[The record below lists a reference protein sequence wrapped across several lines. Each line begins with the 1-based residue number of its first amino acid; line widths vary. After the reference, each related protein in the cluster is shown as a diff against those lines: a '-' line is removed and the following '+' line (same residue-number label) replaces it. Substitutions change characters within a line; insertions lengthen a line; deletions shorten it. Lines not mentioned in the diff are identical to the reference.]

1 MPNAETI
8 RLQNMGVREF
18 TRTFPSTIIG
28 KDIEIRKEWL
38 PFNRWH
44 DQSIS
49 SPMIDIAIGPFA
61 IETRCIREYDALL
74 TNRNVR
80 ELLQLAL
87 EAHTENL
94 ERCNNREENL
104 PEFDDFFN
112 GEFTNTNARCFMAI
126 EVEGREDRKVV
137 LADIINTS
145 AMGRFGIIVAKSE
158 RVLKIFVKLL
168 NYLLFLQSVEKPTFR
183 TKNVLILSSE
193 QFSRLLTSLPC
204 PRPLISKSKS
214 LPRLKRN

>member
-1 MPNAETI
+1 MPNAETL

-18 TRTFPSTIIG
+18 TRTFPSRIID

-44 DQSIS
+44 NQSIS

-61 IETRCIREYDALL
+61 IETQCVEEYNELL
-74 TNRNVR
+74 SNTNVR
-80 ELLQLAL
+80 KFLRLAL
-87 EAHTENL
+87 NAHTENL
-94 ERCNNREENL
+94 ERCNNREEEL

-112 GEFTNTNARCFMAI
+112 GEFTNTNARCFMAVEI
-126 EVEGREDRKVV
+126 EGREDRKVV

-145 AMGRFGIIVAKSE
+145 AMGRFGVIVAKSE

-168 NYLLFLQSVEKPTFR
+168 NYLLFLQRVDKPTFR

-193 QFSRLLTSLPC
+193 QFTGLLNSLP
-204 PRPLISKSKS
+204 
-214 LPRLKRN
+214 

>member
-1 MPNAETI
+1 MPNSETI

-18 TRTFPSTIIG
+18 ARKFPSTIRGRDVKI
-28 KDIEIRKEWL
+28 IKEWL
-38 PFNRWH
+38 PFPFNRWH
-44 DQSIS
+44 NQFIS

-61 IETRCIREYDALL
+61 IETQCIREYDELL
-74 TNRNVR
+74 TNRNIR
-80 ELLQLAL
+80 RYLRLAL

-94 ERCNNREENL
+94 ERYNNRDEDL

-112 GEFTNTNARCFMAI
+112 REFTNTNARCFMAVEI
-126 EVEGREDRKVV
+126 EGREDRKVV

-145 AMGRFGIIVAKSE
+145 AMGRFGVIVAKSE

-168 NYLLFLQSVEKPTFR
+168 NYFLFLQRVDKPTFR

-193 QFSRLLTSLPC
+193 QFTGLLTSLPS
-204 PRPLISKSKS
+204 RHRLIY
-214 LPRLKRN
+214 NNII